1 MLCIVLTYL
10 CPKWGCVKP
19 EDPTLKC
26 KFTIFTS
33 WVQSVAFTK
42 YTIKVQNIS
51 TETWRRANLEYRV

>member
-42 YTIKVQNIS
+42 YEIKVQNIS
-51 TETWRRANLEYRV
+51 TET